1 MNPSGV
7 LFTFA
12 MVFAVAC
19 YSATTETG
27 DTITTEIL
35 AAIEH
40 EALIVDVRTPEE
52 FADGHYPG
60 AINIPHESILDG
72 LNQLFFPKHQDLQEL
87 ASNHKYKNHFLISF
101 FPLMLCYVLVMNSLF
116 LVEKSFQHKY
126 HLRCVCDLYLLFF
139 LEKNL

>member
-1 MNPSGV
+1 MNPTGV

-72 LNQLFFPKHQDLQEL
+72 LNQLGVTIDTSIILYCRSGNRSGQAEQVLREKGFTEARNAGGLEALLSATAKQ
-87 ASNHKYKNHFLISF
+87 ASRPSSAAS
-101 FPLMLCYVLVMNSLF
+101 P
-116 LVEKSFQHKY
+116 E
-126 HLRCVCDLYLLFF
+126 
-139 LEKNL
+139 